1 VAYASNESGEWEVY
15 VTTFPAGAGK
25 WQISRG
31 GGTETRWR
39 GDGKEL
45 FYIAQSGMLMAA
57 PVANEGTFSS
67 GTPVPLF
74 QVRGRA
80 PVSSTDT
87 FTYDV
92 SKDGKQFLVNRYL
105 KPDRPSPL
113 TIVLNATADAQK

>member
-1 VAYASNESGEWEVY
+1 
-15 VTTFPAGAGK
+15 
-25 WQISRG
+25 
-31 GGTETRWR
+31 
-39 GDGKEL
+39 
-45 FYIAQSGMLMAA
+45 MAA
-57 PVANEGTFSS
+57 PVTNEGTFSS

-87 FTYDV
+87 FIYDV
-92 SKDGKQFLVNRYL
+92 SKDGEQFLVNRYL